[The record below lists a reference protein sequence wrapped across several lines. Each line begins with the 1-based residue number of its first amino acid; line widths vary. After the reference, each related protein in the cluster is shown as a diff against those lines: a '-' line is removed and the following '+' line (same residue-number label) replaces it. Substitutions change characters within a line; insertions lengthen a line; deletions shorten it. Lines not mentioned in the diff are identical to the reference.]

1 MVIVLH
7 LVADRSENIMDGM
20 SSLFLRHL
28 VESGPF
34 VPKMSPVEGE
44 RENNR
49 ILLMVFILMRTAI
62 NLMRTSFVLIWLVML
77 NCLLFVSVAV
87 LLAVASAVAARAM
100 PRVRVVMISVLISMI

>member
-7 LVADRSENIMDGM
+7 LVADRCENVMDGM
-20 SSLFLRHL
+20 TSLFLRHL

-44 RENNR
+44 RKNNR
-49 ILLMVFILMRTAI
+49 IMLEVFNLMRTAI
-62 NLMRTSFVLIWLVML
+62 NQMRISPVLIWLIML
-77 NCLLFVSVAV
+77 NCLLFVSVVV

-100 PRVRVVMISVLISMI
+100 P